1 MPKISAGGMGKF
13 SAKQGR
19 SDILGP
25 DGRSSRVSPEVEL
38 LLSRKDIA
46 PELIRRA
53 HDRQDEE
60 RDLRV
65 LEAYNSFETGL
76 QEILNSPKTGVMQ
89 QQADA
94 AQNATNEVNDY
105 FSEEGGKLLDKLPD
119 DEARSRLTALL
130 NSRRKTAINLVAQH
144 QSQEYQNWKDKTARD
159 TIDSVLKSVNLSP
172 DFATLAHGEHLLE
185 GAVLRLYR
193 GSDPEVLNHRL
204 SSAKQAMF
212 AGAIESIG
220 SKDPISA
227 LIVASSWQD
236 RFSEE
241 AYAQLVEKLKP
252 LAWNQNL
259 KQEYASLR
267 GLSDEEV
274 AANIEDIVDPA
285 MQQELVEMLRADKFQ
300 QEATAKKAK
309 DARLSILNRN
319 LFQQYSDGSLT
330 PEVITDSGLPV
341 QFRQLWRRV
350 IEREDTSGEDGPFI
364 AVVDGITSHT
374 ITAEYQIYSLMAV
387 GLGAGDAAMLAT
399 LFGVRDNPQAKLIMN
414 CLKDLAEANQQAGGE
429 VEDYATAIRDLLNR
443 ILYLLQKGEVFS
455 ITAIRNEVSD
465 DYFGKDQQLSRE
477 SDSPATDCV
486 KSEKPQTDEDEG
498 LKSRTDAD
506 ETDEC
511 GINDDVFEKSEG
523 SKPDL
528 NGDEADKIKTEA

>member
-13 SAKQGR
+13 SVEQGR

-25 DGRSSRVSPEVEL
+25 DGRSGSVSPEVEL
-38 LLSRKDIA
+38 LLSKKDIA
-46 PELIRRA
+46 PELIRRV

-65 LEAYNSFETGL
+65 LDAYNSFEAGL

-89 QQADA
+89 QQAEA

-105 FSEEGGKLLDKLPD
+105 FSEEGGKLLDNLPD

-130 NSRRKTAINLVAQH
+130 NSRRKTAISLVAQH

-159 TIDSVLKSVNLSP
+159 TIDSVLNSVNLSP
-172 DFATLAHGEHLLE
+172 DFATLAHGENLLE

-220 SKDPISA
+220 AKDPISA
-227 LIVASSWQD
+227 LIVANSWQD
-236 RFSEE
+236 RFSDE

-267 GLSDEEV
+267 GLSEEEI
-274 AANIEDIVDPA
+274 AANLEDIIDPA
-285 MQQELVEMLRADKFQ
+285 MQQELIEMLRADKLQ
-300 QEATAKKAK
+300 QAAMAKKAE
-309 DARLSILNRN
+309 DENLSTLNRN
-319 LFQQYSDGSLT
+319 LFQQYSGGNLT

-350 IEREDTSGEDGPFI
+350 IEREDKMGEDGPFI
-364 AVVDGITSHT
+364 AAVDGITSHT
-374 ITAEYQIYSLMAV
+374 ITVEYQIYSLMAV
-387 GLGAGDAAMLAT
+387 GLGAGDASMLAT
-399 LFGVRDNPQAKLIMN
+399 LFSVRDNPQAKLIVN
-414 CLKDLAEANQQAGGE
+414 CLKDLAEANQRAGGE
-429 VEDYATAIRDLLNR
+429 VEDYAAAIRDLLNR
-443 ILYLLQKGEVFS
+443 VMYLLQKGEVFS
-455 ITAIRNEVSD
+455 ITAIRNEVRD
-465 DYFGKDQQLSRE
+465 DYFGNDQQF
-477 SDSPATDCV
+477 P
-486 KSEKPQTDEDEG
+486 KKPDTDETGEY
-498 LKSRTDAD
+498 
-506 ETDEC
+506 
-511 GINDDVFEKSEG
+511 GINEDVIEKSEG
-523 SKPDL
+523 NKPDL
-528 NGDEADKIKTEA
+528 NDDEADKIKTES